1 MVPGDRLVYT
11 ATIDSL
17 KPEGIAATVTG
28 ERNGEHYCAAD
39 LLFTRIDDPA
49 TDRPNA
55 NLLAMARWM
64 RVLGVFTVG
73 VAADAP
79 AGRPGHAHPDRG
91 VRDLTAWS
99 PGATGKT
106 VILRQRRTL
115 PEL

>member
-73 VAADAP
+73 VAADGVGWP
-79 AGRPGHAHPDRG
+79 PRPC
-91 VRDLTAWS
+91 S
-99 PGATGKT
+99 PGP
-106 VILRQRRTL
+106 RRKGPNRL
-115 PEL
+115 VVWSN